1 MYREDIIPRPINY
14 INKLKSWAR
23 KTNGDVGLRLAL
35 IHTLNL
41 FLEGSVKVEEV
52 NKMVD
57 KYAKTVKV
65 VAKEEDDDISQID
78 DYLKDVQD
86 YLESSLEN

>member
-1 MYREDIIPRPINY
+1 MPRPINY
-14 INKLKSWAR
+14 IVKLRKWA
-23 KTNGDVGLRLAL
+23 KETNGDIGLKLAL
-35 IHTLNL
+35 LNTLNL
-41 FLEGSVKVEEV
+41 FVNGSAKLEEV

-57 KYAKTVKV
+57 KYAKTIKV
-65 VAKEEDDDISQID
+65 VAKEEDDISQID

>member
-1 MYREDIIPRPINY
+1 
-14 INKLKSWAR
+14 
-23 KTNGDVGLRLAL
+23 
-35 IHTLNL
+35 
-41 FLEGSVKVEEV
+41 
-52 NKMVD
+52 MVD

>member
-1 MYREDIIPRPINY
+1 MPRPINY
-14 INKLKSWAR
+14 INKLKHWAR
-23 KTNGDVGLRLAL
+23 RTDGDEGLRFAL
-35 IHTLNL
+35 INTLNL
-41 FLEGSVKVEEV
+41 FINGDAKLEEV

-65 VAKEEDDDISQID
+65 VPKEEDDDISQID